1 MPKVD
6 FSQTTPLKA
15 RKTQPV
21 PIETVLLSKPERANL
36 ECMPRRA
43 VIQETV
49 RGYLVH
55 IYTASTLFFVALA
68 VEWILEGSF
77 RWALGAIAV
86 TMVIDATDGAL
97 ARKYRVKETA
107 AAIDGGLLD
116 NIIDFT
122 SYVVLPMLLL
132 LQAKLLAPP
141 AVLIAAFAMFSSA
154 FGFSRTTAKLAD
166 EGFFVGF
173 PSYWGIVVFYLYMLQ
188 TPLLLNTLLVLGLAL
203 LVFVPVRFLYIS
215 RLPRGRTLHVVL
227 GSIWS
232 LLCLAAL
239 LLEPSALRTGLIYV
253 SLVYPVYYTL
263 HSLQLNF
270 RSQAVFREEPSE

>member
-1 MPKVD
+1 
-6 FSQTTPLKA
+6 
-15 RKTQPV
+15 
-21 PIETVLLSKPERANL
+21 
-36 ECMPRRA
+36 MPRRDA
-43 VIQETV
+43 IQETV
-49 RGYLVH
+49 QGYLVH

-107 AAIDGGLLD
+107 AAIDGSLLD

-122 SYVVLPMLLL
+122 SYVILPMLLL
-132 LQAKLLAPP
+132 LQANLLAPP
-141 AVLIAAFAMFSSA
+141 AALIAAFAMFSSA

-188 TPLLLNTLLVLGLAL
+188 TPLLFNTLLILGLAL

-215 RLPRGRTLHVVL
+215 RLPQGRRLHVIL
-227 GSIWS
+227 GSVWS
-232 LLCLAAL
+232 LLCLVAL
-239 LLEPSALRTGLIYV
+239 LLGPSELRTGLIYV

-270 RSQAVFREEPSE
+270 RSQKIVLREKPSE

>member
-1 MPKVD
+1 MP
-6 FSQTTPLKA
+6 TPN
-15 RKTQPV
+15 RDTF
-21 PIETVLLSKPERANL
+21 R
-36 ECMPRRA
+36 
-43 VIQETV
+43 ETV

-68 VEWILEGSF
+68 LQWLLEGTF

-107 AAIDGGLLD
+107 AAIDGSLLD

-122 SYVVLPMLLL
+122 SYVVLPMVLL
-132 LQAKLLAPP
+132 LQAQLLAPP

-166 EGFFVGF
+166 AGFFVGF
-173 PSYWGIVVFYLYMLQ
+173 PSYWGIVVFYLYLLQ
-188 TPLLLNTLLVLGLAL
+188 TPPLFNALLILGLSL
-203 LVFVPVRFLYIS
+203 MVFVPVRFLYVS
-215 RLPRGRTLHVVL
+215 RLPRGRTLHIVL

-232 LLCLAAL
+232 LLCLVAL
-239 LLEPSALRTGLIYV
+239 LLGPGTLRTVILYV
-253 SLVYPVYYTL
+253 SLTYPVYYTL
-263 HSLQLNF
+263 HSLQLNL
-270 RSQAVFREEPSE
+270 RPLRAALQEKPSE

>member
-1 MPKVD
+1 MPSRD
-6 FSQTTPLKA
+6 T
-15 RKTQPV
+15 
-21 PIETVLLSKPERANL
+21 
-36 ECMPRRA
+36 
-43 VIQETV
+43 IQETV
-49 RGYLVH
+49 QGYLVH

-68 VEWILEGSF
+68 VQWLLEGTF

-132 LQAKLLAPP
+132 LQAKLLVPP

-166 EGFFVGF
+166 AGFFVGF
-173 PSYWGIVVFYLYMLQ
+173 PSYWGIVVFYLYLLQ
-188 TPLLLNTLLVLGLAL
+188 TPPLFNTLLILSLSL
-203 LVFVPVRFLYIS
+203 LVFVPVRFLYVS
-215 RLPRGRTLHVVL
+215 RLPRGRTLHVAL
-227 GSIWS
+227 GSVWS

-239 LLEPSALRTGLIYV
+239 LLEQGALRTGLLYV

-270 RSQAVFREEPSE
+270 RSQRPVLQEKAGE

>member
-1 MPKVD
+1 MPSRD
-6 FSQTTPLKA
+6 T
-15 RKTQPV
+15 
-21 PIETVLLSKPERANL
+21 
-36 ECMPRRA
+36 
-43 VIQETV
+43 IQETV
-49 RGYLVH
+49 QGYLVH

-68 VEWILEGSF
+68 VQWLLEGTF

-132 LQAKLLAPP
+132 LQAKLLVPP

-154 FGFSRTTAKLAD
+154 FGFSRTTAKLAN

-173 PSYWGIVVFYLYMLQ
+173 PSYWGIVVFYLYLLQ
-188 TPLLLNTLLVLGLAL
+188 TPPLFNTLLILSLSL
-203 LVFVPVRFLYIS
+203 LVFVPVRFLYVS
-215 RLPRGRTLHVVL
+215 RLPRGRTLHVAL
-227 GSIWS
+227 GSVWS

-239 LLEPSALRTGLIYV
+239 LLEQGTLRTGLLYV
-253 SLVYPVYYTL
+253 SLVYPAYYTL

-270 RSQAVFREEPSE
+270 RSQRHILQEKAGE